1 MKSVP
6 ENSLIKEPF
15 FLTRQTAN
23 LLEDF
28 AREIN
33 KGSSLFLLYGVASVG
48 KSRLLRELTNRGIS
62 GRKFCWIDFRTG
74 NDESGI
80 QNVLPDADA
89 DGFASE
95 ILELMETADERD
107 VIIVDHYELA
117 PNKARH
123 QLFQSWSTEGI
134 NKKINLILAATS
146 GSFDDLREIA
156 QHFKIQIKSFELV
169 PCSMPEVEAFL
180 AFYLFPKNPLSTL
193 SIPNN
198 IEKQLRSCN
207 GILSEVVEVANQK
220 GKQVSIKP
228 DSDPELKNR
237 TPLVV
242 GTMLVILIVLGTSY
256 QYWAP
261 GVIED
266 EILPLITQKTITI
279 ISDNADVVAINDPE
293 SSQPNPMEEAGELVT
308 STLMVEKKEEEQSGS
323 EPIKQAITK
332 NLRKEK
338 LPLEVEPTQVNSLS
352 AKADNSEELVVNSEK
367 GQLSR
372 FQRDLDNSLH
382 WIEGQDKKMAT
393 IQVMT
398 ISSWN
403 FDANAYYSY
412 LETLVSKNIDVSKFR
427 VYQTSVDDSVMFG
440 VIYGVFAS
448 LGEANQDI
456 QQLPET
462 LKARAPVP
470 RTFGGIWNE
479 INDR

>member
-6 ENSLIKEPF
+6 ENSLISDPF

-28 AREIN
+28 TREIN
-33 KGSSLFLLYGVASVG
+33 KSSSLFLLYGVASVG

-62 GRKFCWIDFRTG
+62 GRKFHWVDFKSDTVDPGMKNR
-74 NDESGI
+74 
-80 QNVLPDADA
+80 LPDVHES
-89 DGFASE
+89 GFASKFQA
-95 ILELMETADERD
+95 LMEAADEHD
-107 VIIVDHYELA
+107 VIIVDHFELA
-117 PNKARH
+117 TNESRH
-123 QLFQSWSTEGI
+123 RLFHSWSIDGI

-146 GSFDDLREIA
+146 GSFDDLREFA

-169 PCSMPEVEAFL
+169 PCSMAEVEAFL
-180 AFYLFPKNPLSTL
+180 AFYLFPKNPLSSL
-193 SIPNN
+193 SIPND

-256 QYWAP
+256 RYWAP

-293 SSQPNPMEEAGELVT
+293 SSQPNPMEEAGELAT
-308 STLMVEKKEEEQSGS
+308 STLMVEKKEEDQSGS
-323 EPIKQAITK
+323 EPIKQAIANK
-332 NLRKEK
+332 LSKEK

-352 AKADNSEELVVNSEK
+352 AKADKSEELVVNSEK

-372 FQRDLDNSLH
+372 FHRDLDNALH
-382 WIEGQDKKMAT
+382 WIENQDKKKAT

-398 ISSWN
+398 ISSRN
-403 FDANAYYSY
+403 FDASAYYSY
-412 LETLVSKNIDVSKFR
+412 LETLVAKNIDVSKFR
-427 VYQTSVDDSVMFG
+427 VYQTSINDAIVFG
-440 VIYGVFAS
+440 VIYDVYAS
-448 LGEANQDI
+448 LREARQDI

-462 LKARAPVP
+462 LKAGAPVP

-479 INDR
+479 INYR